1 MWNQTKPPS
10 VRELASRIDAARHD
24 AAVLRAEQRELQAA
38 LEAEQG
44 QRLAALNESAR
55 RVDSLVQS
63 LNQLHDRVEE
73 ALSEHAR
80 RVDVLDVSI
89 SQLHDRVE
97 EALERCENLM
107 LASNC
112 TTCSIDGILAR
123 LAALEGADEIPAAP
137 VTEVDDV
144 ASSLPDIGDGGDTH
158 EPEPVGDLL
167 SPSAE
172 DATMADAPVAV
183 FEEVR

>member
-1 MWNQTKPPS
+1 MIAGAAHGALSFKTVEQGPMWNQTKPPS

-24 AAVLRAEQRELQAA
+24 AAVLRGEQRELQAA

-44 QRLAALNESAR
+44 QRLAALSEHAR

-63 LNQLHDRVEE
+63 INAMHDRLEE
-73 ALSEHAR
+73 
-80 RVDVLDVSI
+80 VF
-89 SQLHDRVE
+89 
-97 EALERCENLM
+97 ERAENLM
-107 LASNC
+107 LASNV

-123 LAALEGADEIPAAP
+123 LEALEGADEIPAAP
-137 VTEVDDV
+137 VTVDDV
-144 ASSLPDIGDGGDTH
+144 ASSLPDIGGGDTH

-183 FEEVR
+183 LEEVR

>member
-24 AAVLRAEQRELQAA
+24 AAVLRGEQRELQAA

-44 QRLAALNESAR
+44 QRLAAL
-55 RVDSLVQS
+55 
-63 LNQLHDRVEE
+63 
-73 ALSEHAR
+73 SEHAR
-80 RVDVLDVSI
+80 RVDVLVQS
-89 SQLHDRVE
+89 LNAMHDRLE
-97 EALERCENLM
+97 EVFERCENLM
-107 LASNC
+107 LASNV

-123 LAALEGADEIPAAP
+123 LEALEGADEIPAAP

-172 DATMADAPVAV
+172 DATLADAPVAV
-183 FEEVR
+183 LTEERV

>member
-24 AAVLRAEQRELQAA
+24 AAVLRGEQRELQAA

-44 QRLAALNESAR
+44 QRLAALSEHAR

-63 LNQLHDRVEE
+63 INAMHDRLEE
-73 ALSEHAR
+73 
-80 RVDVLDVSI
+80 VF
-89 SQLHDRVE
+89 
-97 EALERCENLM
+97 ERAENLM
-107 LASNC
+107 LASNV

-123 LAALEGADEIPAAP
+123 LEALEGADEIPAASDAVASP
-137 VTEVDDV
+137 V
-144 ASSLPDIGDGGDTH
+144 ASSLPDIGGGDTH

-172 DATMADAPVAV
+172 DATLADAPVAV
-183 FEEVR
+183 LTEERV

>member
-107 LASNC
+107 LASN
-112 TTCSIDGILAR
+112 SITAR
-123 LAALEGADEIPAAP
+123 IYTRLEALEGADEIPAAP

-167 SPSAE
+167 SPPAE

-183 FEEVR
+183 LTEERV